1 MRPKICIVTTVSLS
15 IKLFYPDQIRAL
27 QNAGFDVT
35 VLCASDPELPALLPQ
50 GVRYLSVELTRSMN
64 PWKDLKCLLQLW
76 GIFRR
81 EQFAII
87 QYSTPKGSLL
97 GALAAWLARC
107 PIRIYILWGLYY
119 IGTAGFNR
127 WLLKTFEKIICRIST
142 HILPISHDMIGF
154 LESEGL
160 AQRRKC
166 RVMMH
171 GSACGID
178 LDRVDPQKWSTQRD
192 IIRNQYNIPK
202 DAVVIGT
209 VARLTGDKGI
219 NELVQAF
226 DTISKSS
233 PNAYLVL
240 VGDQEL
246 KDRLQPATEHI
257 IAQNARIRAVGWQN
271 NPLPFYAAMDI
282 FCLPTYR
289 EGFGEVNLEA
299 QAMELPVVSTDTIGP
314 RESVHNGM
322 TGFLVKVTSSEALL
336 EPLRTLIA
344 DPELRTR
351 MGKAGRQRVR
361 EQFDRKDIV
370 RAVVEH
376 RQSLVQAAPCI
387 K

>member
-35 VLCASDPELPALLPQ
+35 VLCASDPELPALLPE
-50 GVRYLSVELTRSMN
+50 GVRYLSVEFTRSMS

-81 EQFAII
+81 ERFAII

-97 GALAAWLARC
+97 GSLASWLARC

-119 IGTAGFNR
+119 IGVAGFNR

-142 HILPISHDMIGF
+142 HIVPISHDMIGF

-178 LDRVDPQKWSTQRD
+178 LDRVDPQKWSSQRY
-192 IIRNQYNIPK
+192 IIRNRYDIPK

-226 DTISKSS
+226 DTISKSFPS
-233 PNAYLVL
+233 AYLLL

-271 NPLPFYAAMDI
+271 NPLPFYAAMDV

-314 RESVHNGM
+314 RESVQNGM
-322 TGFLVKVTSSEALL
+322 TGFLVKVRSSEALL

-344 DPELRTR
+344 DPELRIR

-361 EQFDRKDIV
+361 DQFDRKDMV
-370 RAVVEH
+370 RAVIEH
-376 RQSLVQAAPCI
+376 RQSLA
-387 K
+387 